1 MAQSSADKKNNT
13 RAVSMDVLSLLRLL
27 ARHWRV
33 TAPAALLTLVG
44 LVGVVKVSAPTYNAT
59 GSIVLLNPREAPDL
73 ENEAAAQT
81 PSEIGQNPFT
91 RYGDIAIVTDIL
103 TRKMNSD
110 SKRDE
115 LAKQG
120 VADYS
125 IVTSDFTR
133 DPVFEITGQG
143 PDAASAM
150 RSTEIV
156 LDEASTVLSEL
167 QVEQGADPEYL
178 ISSTPL
184 EAPSTATAMFGSTM
198 RAAIAVLAVGALG
211 TLGLA
216 VLAEIVGQRR
226 AASQS
231 PSRRGD
237 ADADAGD
244 RVDTDVEHGVVGVV
258 EAAESNGSA
267 RRRGDAAAGD
277 RVDIDVE
284 EEVVE
289 AGSNG
294 SARRPVDADADGE
307 PVAAV
312 SKGSAAPRE
321 VDPDAEEDGEAV
333 GSNGSAAPPEVDS
346 DAEEDVVAVGSNG
359 SAWSHVDAGAGADD
373 EAVEAATNGS
383 ADASG
388 SPVVP
393 GSARSRA
400 AGRGLG
406 LSAANRSFNSARI
419 VPDGSPRATDR
430 DDRNG
435 SPAWGRAAAPLGRR
449 PHRRPS
455 LPEASKG
462 STADDQRDR
471 STPDR

>member
-27 ARHWRV
+27 AKHWRV

-73 ENEAAAQT
+73 ENEAAAQA
-81 PSEIGQNPFT
+81 PSEIGQNPYT

-156 LDEASTVLSEL
+156 LDEADTVLAEL
-167 QVEQGADPEYL
+167 QVEQRADPEYL
-178 ISSTPL
+178 ISSAPL
-184 EAPSTATAMFGSTM
+184 EAPSTATAMYGSTM
-198 RAAIAVLAVGALG
+198 RAAIAVLAVGGLG

-237 ADADAGD
+237 ADADAGH
-244 RVDTDVEHGVVGVV
+244 RVDTDVEHGGVGVV
-258 EAAESNGSA
+258 EAAESNGPA
-267 RRRGDAAAGD
+267 RRRGDAGAGD
-277 RVDIDVE
+277 RVDTDVE

-289 AGSNG
+289 AAGSNG

-307 PVAAV
+307 AVAAV
-312 SKGSAAPRE
+312 SNGSDAPR
-321 VDPDAEEDGEAV
+321 
-333 GSNGSAAPPEVDS
+333 EVDS

-359 SAWSHVDAGAGADD
+359 SAWRHVDTGADD

-393 GSARSRA
+393 GSARTRA

-430 DDRNG
+430 EDRNG